1 MKKIFLPLLAVVG
14 MIAGFTLCSCGGG
27 GGSSSDG
34 PARAI
39 ANCKVELLSSPV
51 LEIQFGD
58 AATGWVLNATVTAG
72 LDSPMPAYFSIT
84 KQPTLENGCWRFW
97 GNVNFVS
104 ATTFS
109 RSDEFRSFL
118 GIPQEAA
125 SVTLES
131 FQFYMDIPDDFSGS
145 GTVAGRGATAVVGH
159 YYGRDD
165 STGEGEPIL
174 ADPVDRSF
182 IFTGSLKTQHLGS
195 GSASTEG
202 GEDDKWK

>member
-39 ANCKVELLSSPV
+39 TNCKVELLSSPV

-58 AATGWVLNATVTAG
+58 AVTGWVLNASVTAG
-72 LDSPMPAYFSIT
+72 LDTRMPAYFTIT

-97 GNVNFVS
+97 GEVNFVS
-104 ATTFS
+104 SDTYS

-118 GIPQEAA
+118 GIPQEAK

-131 FQFYMDIPDDFSGS
+131 FQIYMDIPENGS

-159 YYGRDD
+159 YYANDN

-174 ADPVDRSF
+174 SDPVDRSF
-182 IFTGSLKTQHLGS
+182 IFTGSLKTKHLGS
-195 GSASTEG
+195 GSASTGG

>member
-39 ANCKVELLSSPV
+39 ANCKVQLLSSPV
-51 LEIQFGD
+51 LEIQFED
-58 AATGWVLNATVTAG
+58 AVTGWVLNASVIAG
-72 LDSPMPAYFSIT
+72 LDTPMPAFFSIT

-97 GNVNFVS
+97 GDVNFVS
-104 ATTFS
+104 AKSFS

-118 GIPQEAA
+118 GLPQEAK
-125 SVTLES
+125 SVTLSS
-131 FQFYMDIPDDFSGS
+131 FQFYMDVPDDFNGSGS
-145 GTVAGRGATAVVGH
+145 VAGRGATAVVGE
-159 YYGRDD
+159 YFNSDN
-165 STGEGEPIL
+165 STGDGKPIY
-174 ADPVDRSF
+174 ADPVDRTF

-202 GEDDKWK
+202 GEDDTWK